1 MGGKLLKPCIS
12 ENVFILSLPLADSLV
27 GFKMLEKELKKKKM
41 LREGII
47 SMEFS
52 FFLFF
57 FFLATQHGLWDLNS
71 LTRDGTRVP
80 GSESSES

>member
-27 GFKMLEKELKKKKM
+27 GFKMLEKEFKKKKKYV
-41 LREGII
+41 REGII

-52 FFLFF
+52 FFFF
-57 FFLATQHGLWDLNS
+57 FGYTAWL
-71 LTRDGTRVP
+71 V
-80 GSESSES
+80 GS

>member
-27 GFKMLEKELKKKKM
+27 GFKMLEKELKKKKKKM
-41 LREGII
+41 LEK
-47 SMEFS
+47 ES
-52 FFLFF
+52 FPWSFLFS

-71 LTRDGTRVP
+71 LTRDGARVP